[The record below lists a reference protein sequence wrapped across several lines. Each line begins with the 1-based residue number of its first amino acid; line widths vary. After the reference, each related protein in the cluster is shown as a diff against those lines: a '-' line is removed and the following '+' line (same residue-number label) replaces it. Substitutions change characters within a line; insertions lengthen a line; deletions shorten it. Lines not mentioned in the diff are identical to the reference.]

1 MNLILLFGTLLVIFT
16 LYWKYDELLRIRFV
30 DSINSLQLTWRN
42 FVNKVWVAYKS
53 RDDTLYLDYGK
64 DHENYAEIVQVP
76 DMNSYVDKYL

>member
-30 DSINSLQLTWRN
+30 DSINSLQRTWRN

-53 RDDTLYLDYGK
+53 RM
-64 DHENYAEIVQVP
+64 IP
-76 DMNSYVDKYL
+76 CI